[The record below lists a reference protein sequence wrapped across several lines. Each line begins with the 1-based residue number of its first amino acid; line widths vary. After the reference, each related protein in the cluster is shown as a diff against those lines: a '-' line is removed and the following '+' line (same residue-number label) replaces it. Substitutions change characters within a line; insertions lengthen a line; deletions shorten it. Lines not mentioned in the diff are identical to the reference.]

1 MNESNLRPWAIALLG
16 LIVPGSLLGVWLLAS
31 AQGWLPAQR
40 LPAPADVG
48 VALWQLLGSGE
59 LAGHLAISL
68 QRVFVGFLLGTL
80 LGLALGAAMGMSATL
95 KAYLYPA
102 FKALAYIPLL
112 GWLPIMMLVLGIGEA
127 LKFVLIAK
135 SSLVPVTINTCR
147 GIENVPAQYLD
158 LARIYRL
165 SRRQVLTRI
174 VLPAAFPSIWSGVR
188 YGLTYSWLVLVVVE
202 LLASSEGLGFL
213 MVNAQ
218 QLFQL
223 DVVLAT
229 VLIIAVI
236 GLGLD
241 RLLKH
246 METRLG
252 RWRKSAF

>member
-1 MNESNLRPWAIALLG
+1 MNETNLRPWTIPLLG
-16 LIVPGSLLGVWLLAS
+16 LLVPGCLLCAWWLAS

-40 LPAPADVG
+40 LPAPADVAI
-48 VALWQLLGSGE
+48 ALWQLLNSGT

-68 QRVFVGFLLGTL
+68 QRVLIGFFLGTL
-80 LGLALGAAMGMSATL
+80 LGLVLGAAMGVSTTL
-95 KAYLYPA
+95 KAYLYPS

-112 GWLPIMMLVLGIGEA
+112 GWLPIMMLLLGIGEP

-135 SSLVPVTINTCR
+135 SSLVPVAINTCR

-158 LARIYRL
+158 LARIYKL

-174 VLPAAFPSIWSGVR
+174 ILPAAFPSIWSGVR

-223 DVVLAT
+223 DVVMAT
-229 VLIIAVI
+229 VLIIAII
-236 GLGLD
+236 GVSLD
-241 RLLKH
+241 RLLQYIEK
-246 METRLG
+246 RLG
-252 RWRKSAF
+252 QWRKSAF